1 MSDPSPVLKSLIKTR
16 IRQEFERGTPATET
30 LKLVRQ
36 LFQCDDRQAIALF
49 KEMVVNP
56 STKDR
61 PKH

>member
-16 IRQEFERGTPATET
+16 IREEFKRGTPATET

-36 LFQCDDRQAIALF
+36 LFQCNEQQALTLF
-49 KEMVVNP
+49 KEMAAAR
-56 STKDR
+56 SSEDR